1 MIEVTTAPRTS
12 PDAETGMLL
21 LYCRAPFLLPPRIDK
36 DPVPCRAG
44 DMLTVNQAAMDES
57 DALGGALVALISL
70 GAVMLVRPYDVV
82 LN

>member
-1 MIEVTTAPRTS
+1 
-12 PDAETGMLL
+12 
-21 LYCRAPFLLPPRIDK
+21 
-36 DPVPCRAG
+36 
-44 DMLTVNQAAMDES
+44 MLTVNQAAMDER